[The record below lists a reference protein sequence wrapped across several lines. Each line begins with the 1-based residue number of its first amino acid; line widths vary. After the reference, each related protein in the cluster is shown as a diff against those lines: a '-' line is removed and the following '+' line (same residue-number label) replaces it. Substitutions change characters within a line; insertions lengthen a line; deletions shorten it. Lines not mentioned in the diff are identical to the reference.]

1 MTGLLTPSR
10 GNGPRFVCR
19 VVARTD
25 RGAAFR
31 ASIWGFTGVVCY
43 GDGATPALARRMA
56 FANGGTLAALKRVT
70 LATYPDLAE
79 DARAEIANIEYV
91 LRVILEADPQA
102 NCANDLL
109 DRGVGRDGVGVDLGR
124 S

>member
-1 MTGLLTPSR
+1 MTGLLTPTR

-19 VVARTD
+19 VVPRSE

-31 ASIWGFTGVVCY
+31 ATIWGFNGVVCY
-43 GDGATPALARRMA
+43 GDGATQALARRMA
-56 FANGGTLAALKRVT
+56 FANVGTLAALKRVT
-70 LATYPDLAE
+70 LATYPDLA
-79 DARAEIANIEYV
+79 DHARAEIANIEYV
-91 LRVILEADPQA
+91 FRVILEADPEA

-109 DRGVGRDGVGVDLGR
+109 DRGVGRDGREVVSER

>member
-1 MTGLLTPSR
+1 MTSILTPAR

-19 VVARTD
+19 VVPRNE

-109 DRGVGRDGVGVDLGR
+109 DRGVGRDGVGVDLAR